1 VSCADASREAGVA
14 LAGTATRA
22 ERWLLVE
29 HPGRWGRDPVDDTPL
44 PADVTEALGR
54 FDGRVLLLRRPGRPG
69 SGTTVF
75 RADTAE
81 EGGRLRRL
89 DLTTI
94 DALPGAE
101 REAGEDVSGPLVLVC
116 AHGRR
121 DPCCARL
128 GPPTYEALLAHL
140 DPACVWQSSHHG
152 GHRFAANVLVLPW
165 GVQLGRVGVEDAAGV
180 ASALGAGRIPLEHYR
195 GRTLY
200 EPPVQAAEVAVR
212 RAHGLDAVD
221 AVHLVACDDAGHVCF
236 LGPDGELR
244 AIVEEREGPA
254 VPASCGDEP
263 APTTS
268 FAVRVESST

>member
-1 VSCADASREAGVA
+1 MSCADASREAGVA

-44 PADVTEALGR
+44 PTDVTQVLGR

-69 SGTTVF
+69 SGATVF

-81 EGGRLRRL
+81 DGGRLRRL
-89 DLTTI
+89 DLTSL
-94 DALPGAE
+94 DALPEADL
-101 REAGEDVSGPLVLVC
+101 EAGDDVSGPLVLVC

-128 GPPTYEALLAHL
+128 GPPTYDALLAHL
-140 DPACVWQSSHHG
+140 DPASVWQSSHHG

-165 GVQLGRVGVEDAAGV
+165 GAQLGRVGVEDAAGV
-180 ASALGAGRIPLEHYR
+180 AAALGAGRIPLEHYR

-200 EPPVQAAEVAVR
+200 EPRVQAAEVAVR

-221 AVHLVACDDAGHVCF
+221 AVRLGASDGSGCVRF

-244 AIVEEREGPA
+244 ATVEEREGPT
-254 VPASCGDEP
+254 VPASCGDDP
-263 APTTS
+263 SVTTA
-268 FAVRVESST
+268 FRVRVESAA